1 MTREEIEEIIQQ
13 TKAEFL
19 NEEVVKESDLETTQ
33 EQSYAK
39 GWNACNH
46 RWTQTLKECLSKL
59 QVEPCEDTISRAD
72 AIRVASGYCHPAN
85 IAKELAK
92 LPPVTPIR
100 PKGHWIEEFND
111 LEGEVR
117 FTCSSCRKYQLFE
130 TDFCYHCGVRMVEPQ
145 ERNDKE

>member
-1 MTREEIEEIIQQ
+1 MTKEEIEEIIQQ

-46 RWTQTLKECLSKL
+46 RWTQILKECLRKL

-72 AIRVASGYCHPAN
+72 AVRVASGYCHPSN
-85 IAKELAK
+85 LHQSRRQDI
-92 LPPVTPIR
+92 
-100 PKGHWIEEFND
+100 GN
-111 LEGEVR
+111 
-117 FTCSSCRKYQLFE
+117 
-130 TDFCYHCGVRMVEPQ
+130 
-145 ERNDKE
+145 